1 MKENLNTVIDNVW
14 AYTMTDGALKQK
26 DKEDAPVVTINAYR
40 GSIDKMRW
48 IFINEKGKKYDVADE
63 PGKVKAGKIVWYNEP
78 SRNAAIL
85 AFAEYEIDQLDKDIQ
100 KEERRK
106 KKIRALFD
114 FSKKFGPD
122 DAIKVHYI
130 MPGLNFSELD
140 KASYDK

>member
-14 AYTMTDGALKQK
+14 VYTMTDGALKQK

-63 PGKVKAGKIVWYNEP
+63 PGKVKAGKIVWFNEP
-78 SRNAAIL
+78 NFKEAIL
-85 AFAEYEIDQLDKDIQ
+85 SFASYEIDQLEKDIQ

-106 KKIRALFD
+106 KKIRTLFAYAEHVD
-114 FSKKFGPD
+114 CERL
-122 DAIKVHYI
+122 IKTKLLDY
-130 MPGLNFSELD
+130 SELN

>member
-14 AYTMTDGALKQK
+14 VYTMTDGALKQK

-63 PGKVKAGKIVWYNEP
+63 PGKVKAGKIVWFNEP
-78 SRNAAIL
+78 NLKGGIL
-85 AFAEYEIDQLDKDIQ
+85 AFASDEIDRLEEDIQ

-106 KKIRALFD
+106 LRIRSLFAYAEHVSEEDKIA
-114 FSKKFGPD
+114 SKFNYS
-122 DAIKVHYI
+122 A
-130 MPGLNFSELD
+130 LD